1 MIKRRNWSYFVV
13 MGLAAVTHGCQ
24 GELDEAGIEGAAASE
39 VPEVDAVVDAEV
51 DLEADPVADPEVPA
65 PVEAADE
72 MLLAADDL
80 PEVPGILSADLEPN
94 DARATAA
101 RLPLGVTNNLSI
113 TQGDEDWYRVDVPAH
128 TITRVGIEMNHAA
141 GDLDLVAYDRQG
153 KLLGSRGGAEY
164 PYSFRGQETNTEYY
178 GFYSEDGGAVYY
190 IRVLGH
196 AGAQNTYSLH
206 VNQYAYKDGQTCTG
220 AGFSLADCDGRGS
233 GGSGLIPFPFPD
245 PSDSV
250 VGDGYDFASYSNYR
264 FARRELVMLVRHALA
279 ETRKAFPG
287 TKPLSLI
294 DICQM
299 DGITPGYDVG
309 DPRHP
314 QSTHDQGGNI
324 DISYFQTDGANDA
337 EIVCND
343 GASHADGYC
352 TSAATQKHIVDLPR
366 QAFFMAKLFAS
377 SRTRVIGV
385 DTILAPLLRSAAQS
399 LASLPSSDR
408 RRISQ
413 SELSAFSS
421 HMASGS
427 GWPYHHHHI
436 HLSLQWLPKA
446 SARAESQALSAPAPF
461 QTLQAPGA
469 SVDSFDMA
477 WPPRP

>member
-1 MIKRRNWSYFVV
+1 MIARREWSYFVV
-13 MGLAAVTHGCQ
+13 MALAAMTHGCQ
-24 GELDEAGIEGAAASE
+24 GEMGETGLDDAADSTASEAEAPADSEDAEPAEVTDEAALTAAGSLRDMPGSARAGSEG
-39 VPEVDAVVDAEV
+39 
-51 DLEADPVADPEVPA
+51 
-65 PVEAADE
+65 
-72 MLLAADDL
+72 
-80 PEVPGILSADLEPN
+80 LEPD
-94 DARATAA
+94 DARMTAKDA
-101 RLPLGVTNNLSI
+101 PLGVTGNLSI
-113 TQGDEDWYRVDVPAH
+113 TKGDEDWYRVVVPAH
-128 TITRVGIEMNHAA
+128 TIARVGIEMKHAA
-141 GDLDLVAYDRQG
+141 GDLDLVAYDAQG
-153 KLLGSRGGAEY
+153 RLLGSRNGAEY
-164 PYSFRGQETNTEYY
+164 PYTFRGQETNSEYY

-190 IRVLGH
+190 VRVLGH
-196 AGAQNTYSLH
+196 AGATNTYSLRLKH
-206 VNQYAYKDGQTCTG
+206 YAYKDSQTCTG

-233 GGSGLIPFPFPD
+233 SGSGLIPFPFAD

-250 VGDGYDFASYSNYR
+250 VGDGYNFASYSNYR

-299 DGITPGYDVG
+299 DGVTPGYDVG

-352 TSAATQKHIVDLPR
+352 TAGAAKTHIVDLPR

-377 SRTRVIGV
+377 PRTRVIGT
-385 DTILAPLLRSAAQS
+385 DTVLAPLLQSTAKS
-399 LASLPSSDR
+399 LAALPAGDR
-408 RRISQ
+408 RKISQ
-413 SELSAFSS
+413 AELSAFSS
-421 HMASGS
+421 RLAYGS

-436 HLSLQWLPKA
+436 HLSLEWRSQGN
-446 SARAESQALSAPAPF
+446 ARGGEVSPLVAPAPF
-461 QTLQAPGA
+461 HTMQAPGEA
-469 SVDSFDMA
+469 VDSLDMA

>member
-1 MIKRRNWSYFVV
+1 MRARREWSYFVV
-13 MGLAAVTHGCQ
+13 MALAVMAHGCQ
-24 GELDEAGIEGAAASE
+24 GEQDEAGIDEAEAAEPTVSVSVSVSE
-39 VPEVDAVVDAEV
+39 AEP
-51 DLEADPVADPEVPA
+51 EADPEKSEPAEASDEVI
-65 PVEAADE
+65 
-72 MLLAADDL
+72 LAGKGD
-80 PEVPGILSADLEPN
+80 VLEPN
-94 DARATAA
+94 NTRANAADA
-101 RLPLGVTNNLSI
+101 PLGETKNLAISN
-113 TQGDEDWYRVDVPAH
+113 GDEDWIRVVVPAR
-128 TITRVGIEMNHAA
+128 TIARVGIEMNQSA
-141 GDLDLVAYDRQG
+141 GDLDLVVYDDG
-153 KLLGSRGGAEY
+153 GHLVGSRNGAEY
-164 PYSFRGQETNTEYY
+164 PYSWRGQETDTEFY
-178 GFYSEDGGAVYY
+178 GLYSKDGGSAYY
-190 IRVLGH
+190 LRVLGH
-196 AGAQNTYSLH
+196 AGATNGYSLH
-206 VNQYAYKDGQTCTG
+206 VDHFPYVDGATCTG

-233 GGSGLIPFPFPD
+233 NGGGLIPFPFAD

-299 DGITPGYDVG
+299 DGITPGYDIG

-324 DISYFQTDGANDA
+324 DISYFQTDGSNDA

-352 TSAATQKHIVDLPR
+352 TSTATKSHIVDLPR

-385 DTILAPLLRSAAQS
+385 DTILAPLLQNAAS
-399 LASLPSSDR
+399 TLAALPAGNR
-408 RRISQ
+408 KRISQ
-413 SELSAFSS
+413 AEANAFSTS
-421 HMASGS
+421 MSYGA

-436 HLSLQWLPKA
+436 HLSMKWLTK
-446 SARAESQALSAPAPF
+446 SNARGEALPFAAPAPF
-461 QTLQAPGA
+461 ESIQAPGHA
-469 SVDSFDMA
+469 VDSLDMA

>member
-1 MIKRRNWSYFVV
+1 MIARREWSYFVV
-13 MGLAAVTHGCQ
+13 MALAAVTQGCQ
-24 GELDEAGIEGAAASE
+24 GEQDEAGIEGAAATE
-39 VPEVDAVVDAEV
+39 VPDVEPTAEL
-51 DLEADPVADPEVPA
+51 DESEPAEAT
-65 PVEAADE
+65 DE
-72 MLLAADDL
+72 MRGAEGLMPEAPTAARSRGDF
-80 PEVPGILSADLEPN
+80 EPN
-94 DARATAA
+94 DARQSAA
-101 RLPLGVTNNLSI
+101 DAPLGATQTLSI
-113 TQGDEDWYRVDVPAH
+113 TKGDEDWYRVVVPAR
-128 TITRVGIEMNHAA
+128 TITRVGIEFKHAA
-141 GDLDLVAYDRQG
+141 GDLDLVAYDGQG
-153 KLLGSRGGAEY
+153 NLLGSRNGAEY
-164 PYSFRGQETNTEYY
+164 PYAYRGQETNTEYY
-178 GFYSEDGGAVYY
+178 GFYSEKGGSVYY

-206 VNQYAYKDGQTCTG
+206 HHQYAYKDGQTCTG

-233 GGSGLIPFPFPD
+233 NGSGLIPFPFPD

-352 TSAATQKHIVDLPR
+352 TSAATQKHTVDLPR
-366 QAFFMAKLFAS
+366 QAYFMAKLFAS
-377 SRTRVIGV
+377 PRTRVIGV
-385 DTILAPLLRSAAQS
+385 DTVLAPLLRSAAQS
-399 LASLPSSDR
+399 LASLPAGDR
-408 RRISQ
+408 RKISQ
-413 SELSAFSS
+413 SELSSFSS
-421 HMASGS
+421 HMAYGS

-436 HLSLQWLPKA
+436 HLSLQWLSK
-446 SARAESQALSAPAPF
+446 SNVRGESQALSAPVPF
-461 QTLQAPGA
+461 HTMQAPGEA
-469 SVDSFDMA
+469 VESLDMA